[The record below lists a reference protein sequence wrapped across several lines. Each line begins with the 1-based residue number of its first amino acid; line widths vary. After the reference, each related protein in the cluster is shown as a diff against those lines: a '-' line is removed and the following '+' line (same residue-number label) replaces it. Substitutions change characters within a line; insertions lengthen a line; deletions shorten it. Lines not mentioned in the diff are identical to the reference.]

1 MAGMDSTVAGVLL
14 ACLASCLFN
23 GGIALQAI
31 EAREVPHEH
40 GLKLSL
46 IGRLVRRPRW
56 LIGTA
61 LNVLAL
67 PTQTAALLLAPLTAV
82 QPADAAGL
90 LLLLFLGSRVLGERV
105 GRRELAAVAALIA
118 GIAVLTAAAPKREV
132 AEIHGIDV
140 LLPLIVVAAIALAPL
155 VLRRLTGP
163 NSIIVVFGAGFAFAL
178 TAFAT
183 KLAADA
189 IAEGEPL
196 QFGVAVAVAAA
207 GALTGMVSEQTA
219 LQRRPATQVA
229 PIIFVIELLVP
240 IALALL
246 VVGEQ
251 WGGSVAAILGGIAVV
266 VAAVVVLG
274 RAPQVAGLIGAEAEA
289 ERERE
294 PA

>member
-1 MAGMDSTVAGVLL
+1 MAGVDSTVIGVLL

-31 EAREVPHEH
+31 EARAVPHEH

-105 GRRELAAVAALIA
+105 GRRELAAVAALIV

-132 AEIHGIDV
+132 AEINGIDV
-140 LLPLIVVAAIALAPL
+140 LLPLILVAAIALAPI
-155 VLRRLTGP
+155 VLRRVTGP
-163 NSIIVVFGAGFAFAL
+163 NSIIVVLGAGFAFAL

-183 KLAADA
+183 KLGADA
-189 IAEGEPL
+189 IDQGDPVH
-196 QFGVAVAVAAA
+196 FGVAVVVAAL

-294 PA
+294 PV